1 MKRLSHEGRPFSFTT
16 LKPSSLLWAVCQ
28 NVFLSLPGKKIDYPR
43 SIINRMKNLKNIFKK
58 MKADENEINDQ
69 QEQGNMEQET
79 EAVNEKD
86 AETAELKAKVA
97 ELNDKYT
104 RLYSEFDNFRKRTA
118 KEKKEIMD
126 AGGEDVFK
134 SLLPIID
141 DFERAI
147 KSNADA
153 TDVKA
158 INDGVNL
165 IYIKFKT
172 TLTQKGLTEMKSLG
186 EVFNPDIHEAIT
198 NIPAPS
204 EDLKGKI
211 MDELEKGYT
220 LNGKIIRFAK
230 VVIGN

>member
-1 MKRLSHEGRPFSFTT
+1 
-16 LKPSSLLWAVCQ
+16 
-28 NVFLSLPGKKIDYPR
+28 
-43 SIINRMKNLKNIFKK
+43 

-69 QEQGNMEQET
+69 QDQENVQQET
-79 EAVNEKD
+79 ESINEKD
-86 AETAELKAKVA
+86 AEITELKAKVA

-134 SLLPIID
+134 SLLPVVD

-147 KSNADA
+147 KSNAES
-153 TDVKA
+153 TDVKS
-158 INDGVNL
+158 INDGVHL
-165 IYIKFKT
+165 IFNKFKS
-172 TLTQKGLTEMKSLG
+172 TLSQKGLSEMKSIG
-186 EVFNPDIHEAIT
+186 ETFNPDIHEAIT
-198 NIPAPS
+198 NIPAPA
-204 EDLKGKI
+204 DDMKGKVV
-211 MDELEKGYT
+211 DELEKGYT

>member
-1 MKRLSHEGRPFSFTT
+1 MKKF
-16 LKPSSLLWAVCQ
+16 
-28 NVFLSLPGKKIDYPR
+28 
-43 SIINRMKNLKNIFKK
+43 KNIFKK
-58 MKADENEINDQ
+58 MKTDENEINDQ
-69 QEQGNMEQET
+69 EDQESVQQET
-79 EAVNEKD
+79 ETGNEKD
-86 AETAELKAKVA
+86 AELAELKAKVA

-134 SLLPIID
+134 SMLPVID

-147 KSNADA
+147 KSNSEA

-158 INDGVNL
+158 INDGISL
-165 IYIKFKT
+165 IYNKFKS
-172 TLTQKGLTEMKSLG
+172 TLTQKGLTEMKAIG

-198 NIPAPS
+198 NVPAPS
-204 EDLKGKI
+204 DELKGKVI
-211 MDELEKGYT
+211 DELEKGYA

>member
-1 MKRLSHEGRPFSFTT
+1 
-16 LKPSSLLWAVCQ
+16 
-28 NVFLSLPGKKIDYPR
+28 
-43 SIINRMKNLKNIFKK
+43 MKNLKNIFKK

-69 QEQGNMEQET
+69 QEQQNMEQDT
-79 EAVNEKD
+79 EPQNEKD
-86 AETAELKAKVA
+86 AEIAELKAKVS

-118 KEKKEIMD
+118 KEKKEIIE

-141 DFERAI
+141 DFDRAI
-147 KSNADA
+147 KSNAEA

-158 INDGVNL
+158 VNDGVHL
-165 IYIKFKT
+165 IYNKFKT
-172 TLTQKGLTEMKSLG
+172 TLHQKGLSEMKAIG

-198 NIPAPS
+198 NIPAAS
-204 EDLKGKI
+204 EDMKGKVA
-211 MDELEKGYT
+211 DELEKGYT

>member
-1 MKRLSHEGRPFSFTT
+1 
-16 LKPSSLLWAVCQ
+16 
-28 NVFLSLPGKKIDYPR
+28 
-43 SIINRMKNLKNIFKK
+43 MKNLKNIFKK

-69 QEQGNMEQET
+69 QEEQNMEQDT
-79 EAVNEKD
+79 APVNEKD
-86 AETAELKAKVA
+86 AEIAELKAKVA

-118 KEKKEIMD
+118 KEKKEIIE

-141 DFERAI
+141 DFDRAI
-147 KSNADA
+147 KSNAEA

-158 INDGVNL
+158 INDGVHL
-165 IYIKFKT
+165 IYNKFKT
-172 TLTQKGLTEMKSLG
+172 TLHQKGLAEMKAAG

-204 EDLKGKI
+204 EDMKGKVV
-211 MDELEKGYT
+211 DELEKGYT

>member
-1 MKRLSHEGRPFSFTT
+1 MK
-16 LKPSSLLWAVCQ
+16 V
-28 NVFLSLPGKKIDYPR
+28 
-43 SIINRMKNLKNIFKK
+43 
-58 MKADENEINDQ
+58 DENEINDQ
-69 QEQGNMEQET
+69 QDQENVQQET

-86 AETAELKAKVA
+86 AEVTELKGKLA

-134 SLLPIID
+134 SMLPVID

-147 KSNADA
+147 KSNTEA
-153 TDVKA
+153 TDLKA
-158 INDGVNL
+158 INDGINL
-165 IYIKFKT
+165 IYNKFKT
-172 TLTQKGLTEMKSLG
+172 TLNQKGLTEMKSIG
-186 EVFNPDIHEAIT
+186 ETFNPDIHEAIT
-198 NIPAPS
+198 NVPAPS
-204 EDLKGKI
+204 DELKGKVV
-211 MDELEKGYT
+211 DELEKGYT

>member
-1 MKRLSHEGRPFSFTT
+1 MPRRI
-16 LKPSSLLWAVCQ
+16 LK
-28 NVFLSLPGKKIDYPR
+28 G
-43 SIINRMKNLKNIFKK
+43 MKNLKNIFKK

-69 QEQGNMEQET
+69 QEQQNMEQDT
-79 EAVNEKD
+79 EPQNEKD
-86 AETAELKAKVA
+86 AEIAELKAKVS

-118 KEKKEIMD
+118 KEKKEIIE

-141 DFERAI
+141 DFDRAI
-147 KSNADA
+147 KSNAEA

-158 INDGVNL
+158 VNDGVHL
-165 IYIKFKT
+165 IYNKFKT
-172 TLTQKGLTEMKSLG
+172 TLHQKGLSEMKAIG

-198 NIPAPS
+198 NIPAAS
-204 EDLKGKI
+204 EDMKGKVA
-211 MDELEKGYT
+211 DELEKGYT

>member
-1 MKRLSHEGRPFSFTT
+1 MKKF
-16 LKPSSLLWAVCQ
+16 
-28 NVFLSLPGKKIDYPR
+28 
-43 SIINRMKNLKNIFKK
+43 KNIFKK
-58 MKADENEINDQ
+58 MKTDEHEINDQ
-69 QEQGNMEQET
+69 QDQENVQQET
-79 EAVNEKD
+79 ETGNEKE
-86 AETAELKAKVA
+86 AEVADLKAKVA

-134 SLLPIID
+134 SMLPVID

-147 KSNADA
+147 KSNSEA
-153 TDVKA
+153 TDVNA
-158 INDGVNL
+158 INDGVQL
-165 IYIKFKT
+165 IYNKFKS
-172 TLTQKGLTEMKSLG
+172 TLTQKGLTEMKAIG

-198 NIPAPS
+198 NVPAPS
-204 EDLKGKI
+204 DELKGKVI
-211 MDELEKGYT
+211 DELEKGYT

>member
-1 MKRLSHEGRPFSFTT
+1 MK
-16 LKPSSLLWAVCQ
+16 V
-28 NVFLSLPGKKIDYPR
+28 
-43 SIINRMKNLKNIFKK
+43 
-58 MKADENEINDQ
+58 DENEINDQ
-69 QEQGNMEQET
+69 QDQENVQQET

-86 AETAELKAKVA
+86 AEVAGLKGKLA

-134 SLLPIID
+134 SMLPVID

-147 KSNADA
+147 KSNAEA
-153 TDVKA
+153 TDLKA
-158 INDGVNL
+158 INDGINL
-165 IYIKFKT
+165 IYNKFKT
-172 TLTQKGLTEMKSLG
+172 TLNQKGLTEMKSIG
-186 EVFNPDIHEAIT
+186 ETFNPDIHEAIT
-198 NIPAPS
+198 NVPAPS
-204 EDLKGKI
+204 DELKGKVV
-211 MDELEKGYT
+211 DELEKGYT